1 MIATAHSFGRF
12 EVPVVSIL
20 AGVLLITFGVYEL
33 VARVR
38 ILRRRRRRRQAAR
51 WETARDLKP
60 LRVSGSQPGRVI
72 LGRHAGALIATQQ
85 RSSVLIAG
93 LTQMAF
99 KTSGLMIPNVLQWQG
114 PVFSISV
121 KGDVLRQTIAQ
132 RRKVGE
138 VKVFDPAGVHPEVP
152 RGAWSPIA
160 AAKSWRLARRT
171 AATTTSPTR
180 RCSTRSRR
188 SSSTRR

>member
-1 MIATAHSFGRF
+1 MIATAHSFGAF
-12 EVPVVSIL
+12 EVPVVSVV
-20 AGVLLITFGVYEL
+20 AGVLLVAFGVYEL

-38 ILRRRRRRRQAAR
+38 VLRRRRRQAAR
-51 WETARDLKP
+51 WATVRDLKP
-60 LRVSGSQPGRVI
+60 LRVSGPQAGRVI
-72 LGRHAGALIATQQ
+72 LGRHAGAVIATEE

-99 KTSGLMIPNVLQWQG
+99 KTSGLMIPNVLKWQG

-138 VKVFDPAGVHPEVP
+138 VKVF
-152 RGAWSPIA
+152 
-160 AAKSWRLARRT
+160 
-171 AATTTSPTR
+171 
-180 RCSTRSRR
+180 
-188 SSSTRR
+188 